1 MFLYNEDIEEEKL
14 VISIPSKVQ
23 YDFTFLNNTTEM
35 MKKVEQSQYKKILF
49 SCMEKNIN
57 FDKMGAAY
65 LYNMLVFFAKTRS
78 IFIDKPLYQIFHN
91 KVSHS
96 GGEQFDKIDIKK
108 VSRSDIQ
115 QCYSIKNDKYVNQIV
130 QILVDF
136 ISETNLVLERAR
148 EFLITTVGEIFSN
161 AFGHSNEEKVFFMY
175 DIGRYNH
182 KFYLVIN
189 ITDYGKTIIHN
200 VQSYHEKNFNNKL
213 NSCECIR
220 WAIKEGNTTRL
231 GSGGYGLPTLID
243 YVCNVAGEL
252 LIFSGDSIYALKGTV
267 ENILNSKGDFYGTS
281 ISMKIPLFDTSKAIM
296 YDEESKRI
304 VSIDLDK
311 I

>member
-136 ISETNLVLERAR
+136 ISENNLVLERAR

-175 DIGRYNH
+175 DIGT
-182 KFYLVIN
+182 FVFLA
-189 ITDYGKTIIHN
+189 
-200 VQSYHEKNFNNKL
+200 
-213 NSCECIR
+213 R
-220 WAIKEGNTTRL
+220 WDQHPPLSDPLYPFPTSFVLQLRQRRRRASLKSQPSQRL
-231 GSGGYGLPTLID
+231 S
-243 YVCNVAGEL
+243 
-252 LIFSGDSIYALKGTV
+252 S
-267 ENILNSKGDFYGTS
+267 
-281 ISMKIPLFDTSKAIM
+281 
-296 YDEESKRI
+296 
-304 VSIDLDK
+304 
-311 I
+311 